1 MENANPAVSAQ
12 TRIPPAL
19 LEAVAD
25 DPAVGRRMFR
35 KMMMVQADR
44 LHRLSLD
51 PNTSHAIRLQI
62 AEWFSKNADF
72 VPRAVGAN
80 ASAGAPSAILNIN
93 FSGDMGASKV
103 AVEMVQEVP
112 QAEQE
117 EPRALETSS
126 AG

>member
-1 MENANPAVSAQ
+1 MTAMDSANPAVTAQ

-35 KMMMVQADR
+35 KMMMVQADK

-51 PNTSHAIRLQI
+51 PNTATSLRLQI

-72 VPRAVGAN
+72 APKALAAN
-80 ASAGAPSAILNIN
+80 ASAGPTFSININ
-93 FSGDMGASKV
+93 MDKKKELPMVEVVGSADPAPASESREL
-103 AVEMVQEVP
+103 VE
-112 QAEQE
+112 
-117 EPRALETSS
+117 
-126 AG
+126 